1 MQDNFRGQFINGQFI
16 TYSDQTEF
24 SSFNPAR
31 DGQIVTVAGESLSA
45 VDDAVDC
52 ARSAASGWRRAG
64 LDARISALRA
74 VQEMV
79 PAHVESI
86 ADAITAEMGKTRSE
100 ALVEARSIAGKI
112 DGVIKQL
119 SSELPSAHIGAPGEQ
134 RFHALGVVGI
144 IGPFNFPIH
153 LLNTHVIP
161 TLLTGNTVVIKPSDV
176 TPLCGQRY
184 AELFMD
190 AGFPPG
196 VMNVIHGGGR
206 AGAALVEHPGTDGLV
221 FTGSYAT
228 GRRIRRATFDMPHK
242 KISLELGGKNPAVV
256 LDDADLD
263 QAVREIL
270 LGALLTTGQRC
281 TATSRVIVT
290 PGLADALRHRLKAAF
305 TRVRPGDPMDSET
318 FMGPLANG
326 AAKDRFFQ
334 LLSEAKEQGADVLV
348 DAESLDGGAWVT
360 PGLYEVRGDEPFLN
374 EELFGPHI
382 AFECA
387 LDADDAFR
395 RAANTPYGLSASL
408 FSASED
414 ALETF
419 YDRVRV
425 GVVNF
430 NRSTNGASGLLP
442 FGGIGMSGNWRP
454 AGSCAPRLSTY
465 PVAFMKASFGE
476 VTPNSNL
483 EGMLAES
490 N

>member
-1 MQDNFRGQFINGQFI
+1 MQDNFRGQFINGQFTSYADEI
-16 TYSDQTEF
+16 EF
-24 SSFNPAR
+24 SSFNPAQDHR
-31 DGQIVTVAGESLSA
+31 VVTVAGESTNA
-45 VDDAVDC
+45 VNDALDC
-52 ARSAASGWRRAG
+52 ARRAAPAWRRAG

-79 PAHVESI
+79 PAHVDSI

-134 RFHALGVVGI
+134 RFHPLGVVGI

-161 TLLTGNTVVIKPSDV
+161 SLLTGNTVVVKPSDV

-196 VMNVIHGGGR
+196 VLNVVHGGGR
-206 AGAALVEHPGTDGLV
+206 TGAALAEHRETDGLV

-228 GRRIRRATFDMPHK
+228 GRRIRQATFDMPHK

-256 LDDADLD
+256 LDDADLE

-290 PGLADALRHRLKAAF
+290 PGLANDLRSRLTKAF
-305 TRVRPGDPMDSET
+305 ECVRPGDPMDSAT

-326 AAKDRFFQ
+326 RAKERFLA
-334 LLSEAKEQGADVLV
+334 LLSDARAQGAQVLV
-348 DAESLDGGAWVT
+348 EAEGLDGGAWVT
-360 PGLYEVRGDEPFLN
+360 PGLYEVTGDESFLR

-387 LDADDAFR
+387 SDANDAFR

-465 PVAFMKASFGE
+465 PVAFMKAAFGA
-476 VTPNSNL
+476 VTQNINL
-483 EGMLAES
+483 ESLLTES